1 MEIQLTDRMG
11 RKLGQCDLKPR
22 TGSVAAHDYACIDYR
37 LDRDRLVPGAKVP
50 DDADMT
56 PRQRHRR
63 SALEG
68 ARDRM
73 QRLPKTRRSKAPEPP
88 PKPKLQQIH
97 IRDAPVGDSGMDL
110 D

>member
-68 ARDRM
+68 ARDRAE
-73 QRLPKTRRSKAPEPP
+73 QGRGHAKSFGTRNLFFFSPTETRP
-88 PKPKLQQIH
+88 
-97 IRDAPVGDSGMDL
+97 
-110 D
+110 